1 MIVPVHLFGLTEPTS
16 KSFKGIV
23 VIFSTSPQRVWRK
36 WVTDDDPQV
45 SEHRVAANEV
55 HDLTGELAALKK
67 GGIPPQ
73 SVLLT
78 QLFKQPDIARNHLV
92 AFIGGRSITQ
102 INIAS
107 ADFKGYVDRWYDEA
121 RAERGIAM

>member
-1 MIVPVHLFGLTEPTS
+1 MIVPVHLFALTEPTS

-36 WVTDDDPQV
+36 WVTDDDPQQV
-45 SEHRVAANEV
+45 GEHRVAANEV

-67 GGIPPQ
+67 GSIPPQ
-73 SVLLT
+73 SALLT
-78 QLFKQPDIARNHLV
+78 QLFKHPDITRNHLV
-92 AFIGGRSITQ
+92 AFIGGRSITN

-107 ADFKGYVDRWYDEA
+107 ADFKGYVDR
-121 RAERGIAM
+121 